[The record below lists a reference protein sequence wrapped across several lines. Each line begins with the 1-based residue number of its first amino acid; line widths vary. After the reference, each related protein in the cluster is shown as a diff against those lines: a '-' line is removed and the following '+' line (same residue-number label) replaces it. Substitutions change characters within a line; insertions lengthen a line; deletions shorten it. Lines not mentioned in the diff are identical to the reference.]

1 MIITTLLNSCIR
13 RGASA
18 LNRWSAVAAI
28 AVAFLLSPVEALGQ
42 SSGTG
47 TIAGSVTNEATQKVL
62 ERATVTVAG
71 TNLVALTAADGS
83 FRLVGVPAGPQT
95 LQVSYTGLEDKT
107 VTVAVAPG
115 AAATLDVA
123 MKSEVLQ
130 LTAFTVSGE
139 REGNAYAIQQQK
151 NAESQR
157 TVVSADA
164 FGVISD
170 ANPGEFLKLMPGIQ
184 MDYTGIEPR
193 GLMVRGMEP
202 NLNLVMINGNQAASA
217 NSSSTGRTFE
227 FDQITIDNIESIEV
241 FKAPVPWMPANSIG
255 GTVNMV
261 TRSAFLQKGRRLNAT
276 VNLTGNSDWMTLA
289 KTSGPDDHATRK
301 ISPGGSISYSD
312 SFLNGRLGVAASLS
326 KLYVNGFG
334 GTAYNTYTTNASGTF
349 VSQYQREDHQ
359 NFTIRQGSSLNLD
372 YKVNET
378 TTAFVRTTFTDHYY
392 TFRNRFLRFNTG
404 TIVGVAT
411 PSRVET
417 TNGNTEQNMSIGDKN
432 NGSTTLNA
440 GAKHRWAGWMVD
452 YDAAYSRA
460 FNHYDYLPRNF
471 SAITLRTSGVGYVL
485 EQDPARAP
493 AARLVQTAGADAYK
507 LGNGAYAPLA
517 NSINVGDRSSVD
529 KVTSGKGRVRR
540 EFTGERPFTLESG
553 LSWQKQ
559 ERLRQNPSKRWSYAG
574 PDGVVGTADDTTA
587 ANMQR
592 FAELEY
598 NPRLYFGER
607 SPDQWIS
614 PFQLAKFY
622 AQSPAAFVEDV
633 PNSYDV
639 AFRNNQRI
647 EEIIWAYY
655 VMGSLKLGSLDVL
668 AGVRL
673 EETYVDGEGAKQ
685 NNTAAAGLVVNSLA
699 YHQARLSRTKASTQ
713 YTPDPFKY
721 LHLTWH
727 ANKQLQARAS
737 YSESIG
743 RPNYGSIIPGI
754 SGITATTVSVSNTA
768 LRPQR
773 SENLDAS
780 IEWYPGRTSSFTAA
794 VFSKDIKDYI
804 VNNTTRITAPLPEL
818 NIGQDLVGLDL
829 ASSFNLGRAKIEG
842 YELGG
847 RYQLAF
853 LPPVLRGFEVFGNFT
868 KLTKTEGNF
877 NAGTAGAV
885 YQELT
890 NLAPRL
896 WNLGFTYTTPDR
908 KLYLKLLANFVDDSP
923 VNIVTREYK
932 NARTVYDAEVR
943 YSFSPRYTLSLAGR
957 NVTEAEEGQHLLDG
971 RSTRLGTGG
980 GTALTLTLAARF

>member
-1 MIITTLLNSCIR
+1 
-13 RGASA
+13 
-18 LNRWSAVAAI
+18 
-28 AVAFLLSPVEALGQ
+28 
-42 SSGTG
+42 
-47 TIAGSVTNEATQKVL
+47 
-62 ERATVTVAG
+62 
-71 TNLVALTAADGS
+71 
-83 FRLVGVPAGPQT
+83 
-95 LQVSYTGLEDKT
+95 
-107 VTVAVAPG
+107 
-115 AAATLDVA
+115 
-123 MKSEVLQ
+123 
-130 LTAFTVSGE
+130 
-139 REGNAYAIQQQK
+139 
-151 NAESQR
+151 
-157 TVVSADA
+157 
-164 FGVISD
+164 
-170 ANPGEFLKLMPGIQ
+170 MPGIQ

-673 EETYVDGEGAKQ
+673 EKPT
-685 NNTAAAGLVVNSLA
+685 SM
-699 YHQARLSRTKASTQ
+699 ARAPSRTTPPPPASWSTRSP
-713 YTPDPFKY
+713 TIK
-721 LHLTWH
+721 
-727 ANKQLQARAS
+727 R
-737 YSESIG
+737 
-743 RPNYGSIIPGI
+743 
-754 SGITATTVSVSNTA
+754 VSVARRPALNTRPIRSSICTSRGTPTSNS
-768 LRPQR
+768 RPVRATPSR
-773 SENLDAS
+773 S
-780 IEWYPGRTSSFTAA
+780 A
-794 VFSKDIKDYI
+794 V
-804 VNNTTRITAPLPEL
+804 RITAASFPVFPVSPRQPSPSP
-818 NIGQDLVGLDL
+818 IRRSARSARRISMP
-829 ASSFNLGRAKIEG
+829 ASSGIPAARV
-842 YELGG
+842 
-847 RYQLAF
+847 RS
-853 LPPVLRGFEVFGNFT
+853 PP
-868 KLTKTEGNF
+868 
-877 NAGTAGAV
+877 
-885 YQELT
+885 
-890 NLAPRL
+890 PC
-896 WNLGFTYTTPDR
+896 
-908 KLYLKLLANFVDDSP
+908 S
-923 VNIVTREYK
+923 
-932 NARTVYDAEVR
+932 ARTSR
-943 YSFSPRYTLSLAGR
+943 TTS
-957 NVTEAEEGQHLLDG
+957 
-971 RSTRLGTGG
+971 
-980 GTALTLTLAARF
+980 